1 MNFEQSFI
9 SMSSETQVLHAFA
22 DMDGDGGIVGSGI
35 SVARPT
41 NAMPIE
47 FAFPIVAARA
57 ADMTGDGIDDLVVNN
72 AEGAYAL
79 LSN

>member
-22 DMDGDGGIVGSGI
+22 DRDGDDQKEILYGGIVGSGI
-35 SVARPT
+35 SVA
-41 NAMPIE
+41 
-47 FAFPIVAARA
+47 ARA
-57 ADMTGDGIDDLVVNN
+57 ANMTGDGIDDLVVNN

>member
-22 DMDGDGGIVGSGI
+22 DRDGDDQKEILYGGIVGSGI
-35 SVARPT
+35 S
-41 NAMPIE
+41 
-47 FAFPIVAARA
+47 RA
-57 ADMTGDGIDDLVVNN
+57 ANMTGDGIDDLVVNN

>member
-1 MNFEQSFI
+1 
-9 SMSSETQVLHAFA
+9 
-22 DMDGDGGIVGSGI
+22 
-35 SVARPT
+35 
-41 NAMPIE
+41 MPIE